1 MESQMTETRDTKLE
15 TRQEPGTR
23 VGYMRLDAWKLSDDL
38 ALQLFNLTNKLP
50 THQYWLRSQIMRAA
64 VSVPANIAEGYS
76 RSSNKELLQFLSIA
90 RGSLAEVEYYLHF
103 LTRAQLIDQAA
114 HDKLHDLARRAGQ
127 TLFGLM
133 KSVRADLPEKRT
145 NKRYLREETDG
156 YDVEPE

>member
-1 MESQMTETRDTKLE
+1 MEGQMTETRDTKLE
-15 TRQEPGTR
+15 TRQKRDTR
-23 VGYMRLDAWKLSDDL
+23 AGYMRLDAWKLSDDL
-38 ALQLFNLTNKLP
+38 ALQLFNLTNGLS
-50 THQYWLRSQIMRAA
+50 THQRWLRSQIMRAA
-64 VSVPANIAEGYS
+64 VPANIAEGYS